1 MDCKRAK
8 KSLTDFRITN
18 LSDPGLV
25 HINKLPT
32 EANI

>member
-8 KSLTDFRITN
+8 KGLSDFRITN
-18 LSDPGLV
+18 LSDPVLV
-25 HINKLPT
+25 NINKLPT